1 MPPGLTYT
9 CTAMTTSTRILL
21 TLTKSISSSSSSSS
35 SSTLQLGFSGLK
47 RVTSRSFFGNTSE
60 NFAMDNVD
68 CR

>member
-9 CTAMTTSTRILL
+9 YTAMSTSTRILL
-21 TLTKSISSSSSSSS
+21 TLTKSISSSFSSL

>member
-9 CTAMTTSTRILL
+9 YTAMTTSTRILL
-21 TLTKSISSSSSSSS
+21 TLTKSISSSSSSL